1 MYLNI
6 CEKSDFL
13 SIILY
18 MKEIMNIIRIGIPI
32 ILILMCTIDLAQQM
46 LDPDSKARP
55 TSKLIKR
62 MIAASAIFFIPNIVN
77 LVLNMA
83 GSTGVTSTLCWTNAN
98 KTTIASLKAEEEK
111 EKEEKQKAL
120 DKEQEESKKASDELA
135 ASREE
140 IRQKNEELASEKK
153 ENLTTVNDATFLK
166 ENGTDGMVTVVDG
179 IFYYPS
185 TGQSGVAGTKGSA
198 PYGYNIYFFK
208 RLEVF
213 IAAAAKEGH
222 KIRYSTS
229 EYGAWRPIENQEYY
243 WNCYQTKSCNNG
255 NPAARPGTSKH
266 GWGIA
271 SDLKFDS
278 GSHGVQAA
286 KYWAHDNAYKYGL
299 NFSMCQNIRGY
310 CQEDWHIQP
319 ANLKKK

>member
-6 CEKSDFL
+6 CEKSEFL
-13 SIILY
+13 SIISY
-18 MKEIMNIIRIGIPI
+18 IKEIMNFIRIGVPI
-32 ILILMCTIDLAQQM
+32 ILILMCAINLAQQM
-46 LDPDSKARP
+46 LDPDSKAKP
-55 TSKLIKR
+55 VSKLIKR
-62 MIAASAIFFIPNIVN
+62 MIAASAVFFIPSIIN
-77 LVLNMA
+77 LVLSLA
-83 GSTGVTSTLCWTNAN
+83 GETGVTSTLCWTNAN
-98 KTTIASLKAEEEK
+98 KATIASLKVDELK
-111 EKEEKQKAL
+111 EKDEIQKAL
-120 DKEQEESKKASDELA
+120 DKEQENAKKTSEELET
-135 ASREE
+135 SREK
-140 IRQKNEELASEKK
+140 IREKNKELSKEKQ
-153 ENLTTVNDATFLK
+153 EDLTTIEDATYLK

-179 IFYYPS
+179 VFYYPS
-185 TGQSGVAGTKGSA
+185 SGKSGVAGTKGSA

-222 KIRYSTS
+222 KIGYSTT
-229 EYGAWRPIENQEYY
+229 EYGAWRPIDNQEHY
-243 WNCYQTKSCNNG
+243 WKCYQTKSCNSG

-271 SDLKFDS
+271 SDLTFDS

-286 KYWAHDNAYKYGL
+286 KYWAHDNAHKYGL
-299 NFSMCQNIRGY
+299 NFSMCQDIRGY